1 MSVIKI
7 LVVCQHYFP
16 EPMRITDI
24 CEELVKMGHE
34 VDIITDV
41 PNYPM
46 GKIYNGYSLFKNK
59 DIQRNG
65 VNIKR
70 CFTIPRKKGTIMRVL
85 NYYSFSISSSIYARK
100 IKKDYDVVFVNQL
113 SPVMMANAG
122 IKYKQKRNKKLV
134 LYCLD
139 LWPESLLIGGI
150 KKNSIAYKFFHMVSK
165 KIYQKSDRILISS
178 RFFKDYMQKEFN
190 IDDSKIELLPQYAES
205 IFTPETCK
213 KIPDDK
219 VNIVF
224 AGNVGKAQSI
234 DTIVNTAEKLKNVEN
249 LYFHIVGD
257 GVKYQF
263 LKDKINELNLDNVKV
278 YGRKDISEMPAF
290 YKMADAM
297 LVTLSGGSFVS
308 ETLPGKV
315 QTYMAAGKPII
326 GAANGET
333 KIVIEEAKCGFC
345 GSADNADE
353 LAENILEFI
362 NYENKEELGMNSYK
376 YYEQNYSK
384 EKFLNKLVEELERIR
399 EEK

>member
-1 MSVIKI
+1 
-7 LVVCQHYFP
+7 
-16 EPMRITDI
+16 
-24 CEELVKMGHE
+24 
-34 VDIITDV
+34 
-41 PNYPM
+41 
-46 GKIYNGYSLFKNK
+46 
-59 DIQRNG
+59 
-65 VNIKR
+65 
-70 CFTIPRKKGTIMRVL
+70 
-85 NYYSFSISSSIYARK
+85 
-100 IKKDYDVVFVNQL
+100 
-113 SPVMMANAG
+113 MMANAG

-150 KKNSIAYKFFHMVSK
+150 KKDSLAYKFFHMVSK
-165 KIYQKSDRILISS
+165 KIYQKCDRILISS
-178 RFFKDYMQKEFN
+178 RFFKDYMKKEFN
-190 IDDSKIELLPQYAES
+190 IDESKIELLPQYAES

-234 DTIVNTAEKLKNVEN
+234 DTIINTAEKLKNVEN

-353 LAENILEFI
+353 LAENILKFI
-362 NYENKEELGMNSYK
+362 NCENKEELGINSYK

-384 EKFLNKLVEELERIR
+384 EKFLNKLVNELEKIR

>member
-1 MSVIKI
+1 
-7 LVVCQHYFP
+7 
-16 EPMRITDI
+16 
-24 CEELVKMGHE
+24 
-34 VDIITDV
+34 
-41 PNYPM
+41 
-46 GKIYNGYSLFKNK
+46 
-59 DIQRNG
+59 
-65 VNIKR
+65 
-70 CFTIPRKKGTIMRVL
+70 
-85 NYYSFSISSSIYARK
+85 
-100 IKKDYDVVFVNQL
+100 
-113 SPVMMANAG
+113 
-122 IKYKQKRNKKLV
+122 
-134 LYCLD
+134 
-139 LWPESLLIGGI
+139 
-150 KKNSIAYKFFHMVSK
+150 
-165 KIYQKSDRILISS
+165 
-178 RFFKDYMQKEFN
+178 MQKEFN